1 MDGCFSVYVLNT
13 TEAPF
18 LFFKQ
23 RNLEREMKE
32 NRIKAWKQGHRVHT
46 SDSSRTAAGS

>member
-23 RNLEREMKE
+23 RNLEEEIKQNMIKTREQE
-32 NRIKAWKQGHRVHT
+32 HHVHQQVIHQ
-46 SDSSRTAAGS
+46 